1 MKEKKSNKKV
11 KIGFVGGGNMG
22 SAIMVALIRKKIYAA
37 AHIGVCEPDARRLKA
52 LRRKFPV
59 TVFKSNAELAAAAP
73 VLLLAVKP
81 QQMPGVLAEIA
92 PAVTKR
98 HLILSIAAGLDTSYF
113 AGRIPEGTRLIRIM
127 PNMAAMI
134 GEGAAGLY
142 AGPHATRGD
151 RSLAFK
157 IFSAAGQAVYVDREE
172 FLDAVTAVSGSGPA
186 FVYLFIDALIEAG
199 ASRGLG
205 RELGRK
211 LVLQTLVGAAKM
223 VEVSKEPIPDMIQR
237 VASKGG
243 TTEAGLKILED
254 RGFRRI
260 IQEVIDAA
268 TQRAKELRSA

>member
-1 MKEKKSNKKV
+1 
-11 KIGFVGGGNMG
+11 MG
-22 SAIMVALIRKKIYAA
+22 SALIAALVRKKIYAPA
-37 AHIGVCEPDARRLKA
+37 QIGVCEPDSSRVKI

-81 QQMPGVLAEIA
+81 QQMPEVLGEIG
-92 PAVTKR
+92 PTVTKR

-113 AGRIPEGTRLIRIM
+113 ARRLPEGTRLIRVM

-151 RSLAFK
+151 RSLALK

-172 FLDAVTAVSGSGPA
+172 LLDAVTAVSGSGPA

-199 ASRGLG
+199 ASLGLG
-205 RELGRK
+205 RDLGRK

-243 TTEAGLKILED
+243 TTEAGLRILQDMGFKDMIQKTIEAAAD
-254 RGFRRI
+254 RAR
-260 IQEVIDAA
+260 
-268 TQRAKELRSA
+268 ELRCTS

>member
-1 MKEKKSNKKV
+1 MTKKI
-11 KIGFVGGGNMG
+11 KIGFIGAGNMG
-22 SAIMVALIRKKIYAA
+22 SALIAALVRKKIFSPSR
-37 AHIGVCEPDARRLKA
+37 IGVCEPDAGRVKA
-52 LRRKFPV
+52 LRRKFPI

-81 QQMPGVLAEIA
+81 QQMTEILREIG

-113 AGRIPEGTRLIRIM
+113 AGRLPEGTRLVRIM

-157 IFSAAGQAVYVDREE
+157 IFSAAGQAVYVDREDL
-172 FLDAVTAVSGSGPA
+172 LDAVTAVSGSGPA

-205 RELGRK
+205 RDLGRK
-211 LVLQTLVGAAKM
+211 LVLQTLVGAVKM

-237 VASKGG
+237 VASRGG

-268 TQRAKELRSA
+268 TQRARELRSA